1 MAKIQKNFSL
11 QTKQAVLIVD
21 QNAAAYPFLHFRLF
35 DKPFVFHL
43 LDQFLQTVTFIN
55 DLIIVIHENNH
66 QIRQIIKQYAL
77 QKPIK
82 IKVFSTKDPTD
93 FAAFLFSLSSFVQP
107 SFFLSSLCSLESAFQ
122 ILELSQWQAKAL
134 FAVDQKENLLYTY
147 LLPQNFLQFLDQS
160 QPDLAWKNLL
170 AQYAQLHQIKNV
182 VFTQEKELPQK
193 ITEKVSIKDKN
204 SDFWLDYCQKS
215 LAQSTEFNLSSSTN
229 ITIAPTSRLL
239 KNNFVQENTQI
250 GEYCVLEN
258 CYLGKNCH
266 VGNFCHLQNTILEDN
281 CHITHYTNLQ
291 ESYLN
296 PQTIIDQSFQ
306 SYQHKILAPKNKNPQ

>member
-1 MAKIQKNFSL
+1 M
-11 QTKQAVLIVD
+11 
-21 QNAAAYPFLHFRLF
+21 
-35 DKPFVFHL
+35 
-43 LDQFLQTVTFIN
+43 
-55 DLIIVIHENNH
+55 
-66 QIRQIIKQYAL
+66 
-77 QKPIK
+77 
-82 IKVFSTKDPTD
+82 
-93 FAAFLFSLSSFVQP
+93 
-107 SFFLSSLCSLESAFQ
+107 
-122 ILELSQWQAKAL
+122 
-134 FAVDQKENLLYTY
+134 
-147 LLPQNFLQFLDQS
+147 
-160 QPDLAWKNLL
+160 
-170 AQYAQLHQIKNV
+170 